1 MPPSSMQFLNSFF
14 LQRASKSSPTRQC
27 ISQQWNFP
35 TMHPSAT
42 MGQSIIDGD
51 RREGAGACSALC
63 MHGMHLHMHLSV
75 ASPSRA
81 AYARSPARHTTD
93 ANLLLIQGLA
103 DVVAQIASSPRFRRI
118 ITISSRAR
126 FEPLEIAM

>member
-1 MPPSSMQFLNSFF
+1 MQRIMHARHALAH
-14 LQRASKSSPTRQC
+14 ASVRRVAEPRC
-27 ISQQWNFP
+27 I
-35 TMHPSAT
+35 
-42 MGQSIIDGD
+42 
-51 RREGAGACSALC
+51 
-63 MHGMHLHMHLSV
+63 
-75 ASPSRA
+75 
-81 AYARSPARHTTD
+81 RSLARHTTD

>member
-14 LQRASKSSPTRQC
+14 YNALPRVPRPDNAFRNNG
-27 ISQQWNFP
+27 ISQQCIRVQQWDRVLS
-35 TMHPSAT
+35 T
-42 MGQSIIDGD
+42 GIDVRG
-51 RREGAGACSALC
+51 RGRAAHYACTAC
-63 MHGMHLHMHLSV
+63 TCTCIC
-75 ASPSRA
+75 PSRRRA
-81 AYARSPARHTTD
+81 ALARHTTD